1 MMRKKEE
8 MAVPAEERRSIR
20 FDPHD
25 WESSAQLGKG
35 GRRRGGEGKGGR
47 CVYTEIR
54 EERTE
59 GRRPGTKLKGIP
71 MAIMPSATSFELA
84 WKTGVKIRVEKYMTI
99 NWVQ

>member
-1 MMRKKEE
+1 MMRKNEE

-47 CVYTEIR
+47 RERGEVCVHGDQGGTYR
-54 EERTE
+54 GEETRYEVE
-59 GRRPGTKLKGIP
+59 GDTNGHY
-71 MAIMPSATSFELA
+71 A
-84 WKTGVKIRVEKYMTI
+84 
-99 NWVQ
+99 

>member
-1 MMRKKEE
+1 
-8 MAVPAEERRSIR
+8 
-20 FDPHD
+20 
-25 WESSAQLGKG
+25 
-35 GRRRGGEGKGGR
+35 
-47 CVYTEIR
+47 VYTEIR

-99 NWVQ
+99 NWIQ